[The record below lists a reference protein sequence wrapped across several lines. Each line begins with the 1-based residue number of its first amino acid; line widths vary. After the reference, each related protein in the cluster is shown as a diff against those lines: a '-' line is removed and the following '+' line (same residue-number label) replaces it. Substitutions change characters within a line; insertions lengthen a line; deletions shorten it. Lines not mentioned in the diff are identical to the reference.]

1 MDRGK
6 KEQVLSDFIDDL
18 IDEKKP
24 GAYDSEEN
32 REMEKLFETVRA
44 VKRTREG
51 AVRSGAGAEKSYRSG
66 NGPGNQRSSG
76 RPRKPKGRG
85 GPGGPFRRFAL
96 AAAVA
101 AIFLLAFIGGLN
113 FPFSGQENIV
123 EAVVKAYE
131 GLESY
136 EGVVEIRSLS
146 SGVADFQETVNITY
160 QRPWKYSAVH
170 RFEGVEMKNVSNGDR
185 LVTIMPNSITVDNVF
200 PEKELWRYHIGAQ
213 VWELKNAQEVTEIGE
228 ETLLGR
234 EAVVLQYRY
243 EEGEEYNRMW
253 IDKRTNLPLKK
264 QLFIH
269 EDRALVVQFTEL
281 TVNPSVDDDMFH
293 YVLEEGELGIASAE
307 HPDVRE
313 LNRQG
318 QLSEVETAADLD
330 AVLRHLPGGYEL
342 FKVGIFQNDMFF
354 DYVLRYRGA
363 TERDFLD
370 IYLSSNPREFYYS
383 LDSRVGKLAGGYV
396 EVDEKAW
403 NVFEH
408 YIGES
413 SIAKWITPDFEIFM
427 VTNHGS
433 ALPEAYLENI
443 AGEEIQYVT
452 PDDLAEEGI
461 ERPIIKEGH

>member
-1 MDRGK
+1 VDRGK
-6 KEQVLSDFIDDL
+6 KEQVLSDFMDDL

-44 VKRTREG
+44 VKRTREEG
-51 AVRSGAGAEKSYRSG
+51 RISANKQRTYQGKDGPKGGRSIGS
-66 NGPGNQRSSG
+66 
-76 RPRKPKGRG
+76 PRKPKGG
-85 GPGGPFRRFAL
+85 GRPPWGLVKRIAL
-96 AAAVA
+96 VAAAAV
-101 AIFLLAFIGGLN
+101 IVLFAFIGIMDS
-113 FPFSGQENIV
+113 PFLGQDNIV
-123 EAVVKAYE
+123 EAVVRAYE
-131 GLESY
+131 GLEGY
-136 EGVVEIRSLS
+136 TGVVEIRSLS
-146 SGVADFQETVNITY
+146 NGVVDFQETVSITY
-160 QRPWKYSAVH
+160 QKPWNYSAVH

-185 LVTIMPNSITVDNVF
+185 LVTIMPNSVTVDNVF
-200 PEKELWRYHIGAQ
+200 PEKELWRYHIGTQ
-213 VWELKNAQEVTEIGE
+213 VWELKNAREVTEIGE

-253 IDKRTNLPLKK
+253 IDKKTNLPLKK
-264 QLFIH
+264 ELFIH
-269 EDRALVVQFTEL
+269 EENTLVVEFTEL
-281 TVNPSVDDDMFH
+281 EVNPSIDSNMFD
-293 YVLEEGELGIASAE
+293 YVLEEGELGIASVE
-307 HPDVRE
+307 HPDFRE

-318 QLSEVETAADLD
+318 QLAEVETDADLD
-330 AVLRHLPGGYEL
+330 AVLKYLPEGYEL
-342 FKVGIFQNDMFF
+342 FKVGVLKNDMFF

-363 TERDFLD
+363 SETDFLD

-396 EVDEKAW
+396 EVDQKAW
-403 NVFEH
+403 NVLEH

-413 SIAKWITPDFEIFM
+413 SFAKWITPNFEIFM

-443 AGEEIQYVT
+443 AGEEIRYVT